1 MRGTASTR
9 TATRWWWCNVPR
21 SEWRVARGR
30 PGRPRASQHTTLA
43 RTVAPALAF
52 VVVLGGCTQRRIVY
66 FEPTGGAARISLEEA
81 RTQLGAALRG
91 ECPRLQQ
98 ESKPPS
104 GEARFALAVD
114 SAGAVQRATL
124 TQSAGDIRL
133 DAELGTVAASLRLPA
148 PASVDKN
155 GQAES
160 RLRMGYTCSA
170 TDATATVDVM

>member
-1 MRGTASTR
+1 
-9 TATRWWWCNVPR
+9 V
-21 SEWRVARGR
+21 R
-30 PGRPRASQHTTLA
+30 PGRARASWQTTLA
-43 RTVAPALAF
+43 RTVAPAIAAA
-52 VVVLGGCTQRRIVY
+52 VVLGGCTKRRIVY
-66 FEPTGGAARISLEEA
+66 FEPAVGGARMSLEEA
-81 RTQLGAALRG
+81 RTQLGVALRA

-133 DAELGTVAASLRLPA
+133 DAELGTVAASLRVPA
-148 PASVDKN
+148 PASVDKH

-160 RLRMGYTCSA
+160 RLRMGYACSA
-170 TDATATVDVM
+170 TDATATVEVM

>member
-1 MRGTASTR
+1 MRGTASTH
-9 TATRWWWCNVPR
+9 TATRWWWCSVPSVEFGVTRAR
-21 SEWRVARGR
+21 SGSARGSSYR
-30 PGRPRASQHTTLA
+30 KLA
-43 RTVAPALAF
+43 RTVAPALAIA
-52 VVVLGGCTQRRIVY
+52 VVLDGCTQRRIVY
-66 FEPTGGAARISLEEA
+66 FEPAGGARMSVEEA
-81 RTQLGAALRG
+81 RTQLGVALRG

-124 TQSAGDIRL
+124 THSAGDVRL
-133 DAELGTVAASLRLPA
+133 DAELGTVAASLRVPA
-148 PASVDKN
+148 PASVDKH
-155 GQAES
+155 GQAAS